1 MSVITI
7 SRQYGSGGK
16 SLGIMLSKELG
27 YALYDEELIQM
38 IAQKAK
44 VSTSWVENMEKEAGG
59 KFSKFISGLIPS
71 SFMDRLLDDNRG
83 YLDEEIYVDIL
94 QKLMRKIGD
103 EGNSVIVG
111 RGGQYVLRD
120 DANAFHILM
129 VADLEDRVQFMEQ
142 RYDLSTKQALQIVN
156 RQDKRRTNLYRK
168 FGKEDYDQPDLYH
181 MVLNMSKLSLEKA
194 CDLVQ
199 ALIKPIKA

>member
-1 MSVITI
+1 MAVITI

-27 YALYDEELIQM
+27 FTLFDDELIQM
-38 IAQKAK
+38 VAQKAK

-71 SFMDRLLDDNRG
+71 SFMDRLLDDDKG

-94 QKLMRKIGD
+94 HQLMRKIGE
-103 EGNSVIVG
+103 EGNAVIVG

-120 DANAFHILM
+120 DPHAFHILM
-129 VADLEDRVQFMEQ
+129 VADLEDRVQFMEE
-142 RYDLSTKQALQIVN
+142 RYNLSPKQALQSVN
-156 RQDKRRTNLYRK
+156 IHDKRRINLYRK

-181 MVLNMSKLSLEKA
+181 MVLNMSKLNLEQA
-194 CDLVQ
+194 CLLVKT
-199 ALIKPIKA
+199 LISTEAA

>member
-129 VADLEDRVQFMEQ
+129 VADLEDRVEFMEQ
-142 RYDLSTKQALQIVN
+142 RYDLSPKQALQIVN
-156 RQDKRRTNLYRK
+156 RQDKRRVNLYRK

-181 MVLNMSKLSLEKA
+181 IVLNMSKLSLEKA

-199 ALIKPIKA
+199 ALIEPIKA

>member
-142 RYDLSTKQALQIVN
+142 RYDLSPKQALQIVN

>member
-1 MSVITI
+1 MAVVTI
-7 SRQYGSGGK
+7 SRQYGAGGK
-16 SLGIMLSKELG
+16 SLGILLSKELG

-71 SFMDRLLDDNRG
+71 SFMDRLLDDNKG

-142 RYDLSTKQALQIVN
+142 NYDLSPKQALQIVN
-156 RQDKRRTNLYRK
+156 RQDKRRMNLYRK

-181 MVLNMSKLSLEKA
+181 IVLNMSKLNLEKA
-194 CDLVQ
+194 CALVKT
-199 ALIKPIKA
+199 LISDTKA

>member
-1 MSVITI
+1 
-7 SRQYGSGGK
+7 
-16 SLGIMLSKELG
+16 MLSKELG

-142 RYDLSTKQALQIVN
+142 RYDLSPKQALQIVN

>member
-142 RYDLSTKQALQIVN
+142 RYDLSPKQALQIVN
-156 RQDKRRTNLYRK
+156 RQDKRRVNLYRK

-181 MVLNMSKLSLEKA
+181 IVLNMSKLSLEKA

-199 ALIKPIKA
+199 ALIEPIKA

>member
-1 MSVITI
+1 MAVVTI

-16 SLGIMLSKELG
+16 SLGILLSKELE
-27 YALYDEELIQM
+27 YTLYDEELIQM

-71 SFMDRLLDDNRG
+71 SFMDRLLDDNKG

-120 DANAFHILM
+120 DANVFHILM

-142 RYDLSTKQALQIVN
+142 TYDLSPKQALQIVN
-156 RQDKRRTNLYRK
+156 RQDKRRMNLYRK

-181 MVLNMSKLSLEKA
+181 IVLNMSKLNLEKA
-194 CDLVQ
+194 YALVKT
-199 ALIKPIKA
+199 LISDTKA